1 MDIYNSDTHLW
12 TTSKLSEARGQ
23 LLGVVS
29 GNKLALA
36 GQWRSNHSIKKKK
49 PGSQTTRLF

>member
-1 MDIYNSDTHLW
+1 MHYTFYDIMDIYNSDTHLW

-36 GQWRSNHSIKKKK
+36 GQWRTKVEI
-49 PGSQTTRLF
+49 